1 MTKRAPVIAYA
12 KDRIKP
18 EQLSIYE
25 DLAADKWKNK
35 ILVRSP
41 QNIYNQSLMAS
52 IIAKVGEVTAKIW
65 AERVVANMARE
76 PKGNDR
82 DQIKAVVAG
91 EGYIAIVNTYYI
103 GKLLNSKNPEEI
115 KAGEGVDLFF
125 PNQENRGIH
134 INVSGA
140 GVAK

>member
-65 AERVVANMARE
+65 AERVVANKKKKK
-76 PKGNDR
+76 KGNDR

-115 KAGEGVDLFF
+115 KAG
-125 PNQENRGIH
+125 
-134 INVSGA
+134 
-140 GVAK
+140 